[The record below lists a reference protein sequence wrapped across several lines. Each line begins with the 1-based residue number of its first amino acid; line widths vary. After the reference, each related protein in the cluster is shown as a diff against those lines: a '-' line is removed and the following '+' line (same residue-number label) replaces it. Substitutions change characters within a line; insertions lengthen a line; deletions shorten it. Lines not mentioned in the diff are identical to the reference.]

1 MLVQFSFFFTYFLM
15 SLPMALLVNKLKY
28 KKRIIVG
35 LLIIALGCL
44 IFIPAR
50 ITLIYKGFLFGLF
63 ILATG
68 VVVLQVL
75 ANPLVTLLG
84 NVRTSSARLILT

>member
-1 MLVQFSFFFTYFLM
+1 M

-44 IFIPAR
+44 IFIPDR

-63 ILATG
+63 ILATV

-84 NVRTSSARLILT
+84 NVRTSSERLILA

>member
-1 MLVQFSFFFTYFLM
+1 M

-35 LLIIALGCL
+35 LLIIIALGCL

-68 VVVLQVL
+68 VVVL
-75 ANPLVTLLG
+75 
-84 NVRTSSARLILT
+84 

>member
-1 MLVQFSFFFTYFLM
+1 
-15 SLPMALLVNKLKY
+15 MALLVNKLKY

-75 ANPLVTLLG
+75 ANPLIIAGLMILVALFISRFNFNSVNDPLQKEA
-84 NVRTSSARLILT
+84 ARGH